1 MRSLAESIGAALA
14 VPVESVPPETFGV
27 LGGLFTL
34 DRPSSGAL
42 TRARF
47 GGSPDTPPCSRI
59 WPPATTRR
67 RLAERGCHLR
77 GAGRPARPG
86 GGGAV

>member
-27 LGGLFTL
+27 LGGLFSL

-47 GGSPDTPPCSRI
+47 GGEPRHPTLLEDLAAGDH
-59 WPPATTRR
+59 PA
-67 RLAERGCHLR
+67 
-77 GAGRPARPG
+77 PAR
-86 GGGAV
+86 